1 MDGPAHLT
9 RYIPHYCGYYRNS
22 RRKINTMLSQGLQ
35 VPDWALHLE
44 LTQQH
49 NRYNKGSYKG
59 LCNAHHFAS
68 PREEQMRSR
77 FSYIFTAWHGC
88 AIRPVPRYS

>member
-59 LCNAHHFAS
+59 LVITSCDEMHITLPLHVKNK
-68 PREEQMRSR
+68 
-77 FSYIFTAWHGC
+77 
-88 AIRPVPRYS
+88 